1 MDLLKKYFELSSEQ
15 ESKFELFQ
23 DLFKEWNVKLNL
35 ISRKDLGHLE
45 ERHILHSLAIA
56 KLTKFKPG
64 TKIMDLGCGGG
75 FPGLMLAIYF
85 PEVDFHLVD
94 SIAKKIKAVDDMAAK
109 LDLNNVR
116 ASHARA
122 EQIDEKFDFV
132 VSRAVAPMSKLW
144 AWSRNKIKKD
154 DANALSN
161 GLIALKGGDLKLELN
176 PFGRRVLVE
185 DISKHFEE
193 AFFETKKLIYLRA

>member
-35 ISRKDLGHLE
+35 ISRKDLDHLE
-45 ERHILHSLAIA
+45 ERHILHSLAIV

-85 PEVDFHLVD
+85 PEVDFYLVD
-94 SIAKKIKAVDDMAAK
+94 SIAKKIKAVDGMAVK

-132 VSRAVAPMSKLW
+132 VSRAVAPMNKLW

-193 AFFETKKLIYLRA
+193 EFFETKKLIYLRA

>member
-35 ISRKDLGHLE
+35 ISRKDLDHLE

-161 GLIALKGGDLKLELN
+161 GLITLKGGDLKLELN

-193 AFFETKKLIYLRA
+193 EFFETKKLIYLRA

>member
-35 ISRKDLGHLE
+35 ISRKDLDHLE